1 LRVSAAD
8 TAAATTGLTQNQA
21 LIASLRQA
29 RASGR
34 IVLNLHP
41 DSNQVAEL
49 PALPLEDG
57 DVFLVPHLSSTVS
70 VAGAV
75 YNPNAFLYD
84 QHRRVREYLR
94 LAGGANRDADKSRAY
109 VIRADGSV
117 ISKQQISSLR
127 HDAFDSLRMYPGD
140 SVVVPLN
147 VTKGTTMRSVVD
159 IATIVG
165 QFGLAIAAAS
175 LVF

>member
-1 LRVSAAD
+1 M
-8 TAAATTGLTQNQA
+8 
-21 LIASLRQA
+21 
-29 RASGR
+29 
-34 IVLNLHP
+34 HP

-57 DVFLVPHLSSTVS
+57 DVFLVPHLPSTVS

-75 YNPNAFLYD
+75 YNPNSFLYD
-84 QHRRVREYLR
+84 SHRRVRDYLR

-147 VTKGTTMRSVVD
+147 VTKGTNLRSIVD

-165 QFGLAIAAAS
+165 QFGIAIAAAT